1 MSQGVKTGSRAVAIF
16 IKVPLKITH
25 IICISLKLG
34 ILKSLA
40 IWIFVIIFLG
50 TWLLGSLLK
59 PFGPEVAG
67 IRWMPFFLVGLV
79 IFLIL
84 AAVVPRRPPE
94 GRRETLEL
102 LEQVERE
109 RELEAATFMTL
120 NVFFWILICVLV
132 VTLIIR
138 YVA

>member
-1 MSQGVKTGSRAVAIF
+1 MIRLEFLTALVIALCWSGLYVLIIQRAWPRKRGSFV
-16 IKVPLKITH
+16 
-25 IICISLKLG
+25 
-34 ILKSLA
+34 
-40 IWIFVIIFLG
+40 WIFVIIFLG

-59 PFGPEVAG
+59 PFGPEAAG

-84 AAVVPRRPPE
+84 AAAVPRRPPE

>member
-1 MSQGVKTGSRAVAIF
+1 MIRLEFFTALVIALVWSALYVLIIQRAWPRKRGS
-16 IKVPLKITH
+16 
-25 IICISLKLG
+25 
-34 ILKSLA
+34 
-40 IWIFVIIFLG
+40 FVWLFLIIFLG

-67 IRWMPFFLVGLV
+67 MRWMPFFLVGLV

-84 AAVVPRRPPE
+84 AAVIPRRPPE

-138 YVA
+138 YVV

>member
-1 MSQGVKTGSRAVAIF
+1 MIRLEFLTALVIALGWSGLYVLIIQRAWPRKRGSFVW
-16 IKVPLKITH
+16 L
-25 IICISLKLG
+25 
-34 ILKSLA
+34 
-40 IWIFVIIFLG
+40 FVIIFLG
-50 TWLLGSLLK
+50 TWLLGSLLR

-79 IFLIL
+79 IFLVL
-84 AAVVPRRPPE
+84 AVAVPRRPLE

-138 YVA
+138 YVV